1 MSDFK
6 TNEYANLLGEQ
17 FEPKEENP
25 MLGWRRY
32 YDERYRDAYALE
44 CQALLRV
51 RSEMGLTNVI
61 AMIPFCRTPDEGR
74 RLAEMAKHGLSG
86 ARTAVVYVNVMF
98 SIGNDLTQL
107 TLS

>member
-1 MSDFK
+1 
-6 TNEYANLLGEQ
+6 
-17 FEPKEENP
+17 
-25 MLGWRRY
+25 MLVGGGSR

-74 RLAEMAKHGLSG
+74 RVLAEMAKHGLERGKNGCRS
-86 ARTAVVYVNVMF
+86 M
-98 SIGNDLTQL
+98 
-107 TLS
+107 

>member
-1 MSDFK
+1 MIAAAFYPNPVVIRMSDFK
-6 TNEYANLLGEQ
+6 QMNMPISCGEQ

-25 MLGWRRY
+25 MLGLGASRY

-61 AMIPFCRTPDEGR
+61 AMIPFCRTPDVVGR
-74 RLAEMAKHGLSG
+74 WQSTVWSGKNGLQ
-86 ARTAVVYVNVMF
+86 VYVM
-98 SIGNDLTQL
+98 
-107 TLS
+107 